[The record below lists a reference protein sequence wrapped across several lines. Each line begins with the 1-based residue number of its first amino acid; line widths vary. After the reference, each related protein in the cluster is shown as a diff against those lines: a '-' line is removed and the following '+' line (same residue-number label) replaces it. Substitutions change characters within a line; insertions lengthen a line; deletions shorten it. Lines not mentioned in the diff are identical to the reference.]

1 MRPRAAL
8 RYEEWSLEPDLEP
21 DAEVTTYAMQC
32 VVDEESSLGS
42 EDYVEPQEWVLEHLD
57 KNPSH
62 LTYREIIT
70 RPWRAWRRG

>member
-1 MRPRAAL
+1 
-8 RYEEWSLEPDLEP
+8 
-21 DAEVTTYAMQC
+21 MQC